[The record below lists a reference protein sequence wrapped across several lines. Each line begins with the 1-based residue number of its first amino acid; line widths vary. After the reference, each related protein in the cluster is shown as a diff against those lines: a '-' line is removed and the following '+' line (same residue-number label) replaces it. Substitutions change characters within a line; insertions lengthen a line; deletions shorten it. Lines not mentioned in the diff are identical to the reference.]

1 MKRVLLLIQTLYKL
15 KEVNVFELITR
26 EKYVFVKEVNLLN
39 ANRWACVLKFL
50 LKNRVCNGK
59 TIWKYGLKSVIK

>member
-39 ANRWACVLKFL
+39 ANRWACVL
-50 LKNRVCNGK
+50 
-59 TIWKYGLKSVIK
+59 